1 MIVTIAVLYFNS
13 ISQTIFESQKDK
25 MRSFAASIAA
35 NVIRIHMH
43 GGIYTL
49 KDNLEFDVGLYSN
62 KKDILYGKDFPNIN
76 FNETYYEKENTLYI
90 IDQSAQMHL
99 GVKYIVVKDQNVYLQ
114 IEELKNKVI
123 LYSLVTI
130 CIIALIG
137 YILSKLFLR
146 PIANEREKLDT
157 FIKNTTHEL
166 NTPVTALL
174 MSISSLKE
182 NCNLRAIERI
192 QISANRISHIY
203 SDLSYLLKQELND
216 NQIVQNINIKDIV
229 TEQIVLFEGYA
240 KSKALS
246 FVLNLNT
253 CNVSMNDESAKRLIS
268 NIISNALKYSTPNN
282 SIEISLENKILTVK
296 DYGVGIK
303 EEDLNNIINR
313 YYRANQ
319 SEGGF
324 GIGLNIVDS
333 ICKKYNLKFSIEST
347 YNKYTKITIDFSK

>member
-1 MIVTIAVLYFNS
+1 MIVTIAILYFNS

-35 NVIRIHMH
+35 DVIRIHMY
-43 GGIYTL
+43 GGVYSL
-49 KDNLEFDVGLYSN
+49 ENNLEFDVALHSN
-62 KKDILYGKDFPNIN
+62 KENILYGKDFPNIN
-76 FNETYYEKENTLYI
+76 FNETYYEKENALYI

-99 GVKYIVVKDQNVYLQ
+99 GVKYIVVRDQNVYLQ

-123 LYSLVTI
+123 LYSFLTI
-130 CIIALIG
+130 CMIALIG

-174 MSISSLKE
+174 MSIGSLKE
-182 NCNLRAIERI
+182 NYSARALERI

-203 SDLSYLLKQELND
+203 SDLSYLIKEELNN
-216 NQIVQNINIKDIV
+216 NQNIENINIKNIID
-229 TEQIVLFEGYA
+229 EQIILFEGYA
-240 KSKALS
+240 KSKSINFILELEEYH
-246 FVLNLNT
+246 FT
-253 CNVSMNDESAKRLIS
+253 IDIESAKRLIS
-268 NIISNALKYSTPNN
+268 NLISNSLKYSNPNS
-282 SIEISLENKILTVK
+282 SIEISLKNNLLIIK
-296 DYGVGIK
+296 DYGIGIK
-303 EEDLNNIINR
+303 EKDLQNITNR

-324 GIGLNIVDS
+324 GIGLNIVNS
-333 ICKKYNLKFSIEST
+333 ICKKYNLKFTIEST
-347 YNKYTKITIDFSK
+347 YNEYTKITIDFSS